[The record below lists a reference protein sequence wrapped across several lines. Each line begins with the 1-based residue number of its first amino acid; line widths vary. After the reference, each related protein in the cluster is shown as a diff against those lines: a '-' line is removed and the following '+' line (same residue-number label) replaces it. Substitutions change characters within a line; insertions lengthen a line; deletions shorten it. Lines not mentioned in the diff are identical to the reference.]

1 MTMQNSYARIA
12 LTCGTAVAA
21 VAWATAPAAAQVE
34 NGAATSAAVPA
45 ATAGA
50 ATEAGIAD
58 IIVTA
63 RKKVE
68 YQRDVPVSIES
79 LSGAQLRASKI
90 TQIVDLVSRIPTLT
104 VSYGSTSPFAEIR
117 GFGTG
122 NSESF
127 DQAVGKFVDNVSY
140 GRGQDLRLPLFDIE
154 RVEVLKG
161 PQVLLYGNSATA
173 GALNITT
180 KKPGD
185 RFEADGSVAYEFDA
199 NEVLTQGGITVP
211 VTDGA
216 SLRVSGLYQ
225 DLARGRTYNV
235 LTGNHD
241 PRTTNYAGRAVLRL
255 DPAPDLEIM
264 LKAEYD
270 HLRNK
275 GNSLEAFAQAT
286 AGPPI
291 FPETSANNVT
301 AYNNNVAPFFQKN
314 YDELHSQVYQADVNL
329 KVLGGTI
336 TSTTAYRKQGYSG
349 SVPGVFPV
357 PVFNAYIGYK
367 YDQFSQELRY
377 GGHIGNL
384 DLTLG
389 GFYQH
394 EDFLNASALDTNL
407 AALGAPV
414 PPFAFNF
421 LLHEKTNS
429 YSGFG
434 DLTYHFTDR
443 LSLEIGGRY
452 SRITR
457 RADQSAFPGDIVPG
471 KSYGMLQTAQARDLA
486 LYPLFTGFFGVA
498 PHEYAGLK
506 LKEHHF
512 QPQIVGQYKIFDKAQ
527 VYAKYVKG
535 DKAGAFDA
543 NYQGLPGNVSPD
555 NVAFAPEKAESYEV
569 GFKGLILDNK
579 LDFAFAAFRTTFTN
593 LQTNAFVGA
602 ATVAVVTNVGKA
614 RSQGVE
620 AELHYAPAAG
630 LRIDLTGAY
639 TDAKYLDFPGGA
651 CTRAQGAAPGGC
663 TQQDLSGT
671 RTPYSSKFSG
681 TIGVDYSRPVGDY
694 VLDGGILVIGRS
706 SYNPSTNNEP
716 LLEQH
721 GYAQIDA
728 HIDLKPAEGLWSV
741 SVFARNL
748 TDYHYRDYGGGV
760 PLTTGA
766 LFTDQSRGRQLGV
779 RAGFNF

>member
-1 MTMQNSYARIA
+1 MKNPSARSVLA
-12 LTCGTAVAA
+12 CGTAIV
-21 VAWATAPAAAQVE
+21 WATIPALGQVA
-34 NGAATSAAVPA
+34 NGTTSASPPALAEAVSP
-45 ATAGA
+45 
-50 ATEAGIAD
+50 EAGIAD

-63 RKKVE
+63 RKKTE
-68 YQRDVPVSIES
+68 FQRDVPVSIES
-79 LSGAQLRASKI
+79 LSGAQLGTSKI
-90 TQIVDLVSRIPTLT
+90 TQIIDLVSRVPTLT

-161 PQVLLYGNSATA
+161 PQVLLYGNSSTA

-180 KKPGD
+180 RKPGD
-185 RFEADGSVAYEFDA
+185 RLEADGSVAYEFNAD
-199 NEVLTQGGITVP
+199 EVLAQGGITVP
-211 VTDGA
+211 VTEGA
-216 SLRVSGLYQ
+216 SLRLSGLYQ
-225 DLARGRTYNV
+225 DVAKGRTYNV

-241 PRTTNYAGRAVLRL
+241 PRINNYAGRAILRL
-255 DPAPDLEIM
+255 DPAPDLEIT

-275 GNSLEAFAQAT
+275 GNGSEAFAQAT
-286 AGPPI
+286 AGPAI
-291 FPETSANNVT
+291 FPEIDANNVSE
-301 AYNNNVAPFFQKN
+301 YDNDKAPFFQKN
-314 YDELHSQVYQADVNL
+314 YDELHSQVYQTDVNL
-329 KVLGGTI
+329 KAFGGTI

-357 PVFNAYIGYK
+357 PVFNAYIGYDYK
-367 YDQFSQELRY
+367 QFSQELRY
-377 GGHIGNL
+377 SGRHGNL
-384 DLTLG
+384 DVTFG

-394 EDFLNASALDTNL
+394 ENYLNASALDTNL

-421 LLHEKTNS
+421 LLHEKTES

-471 KSYGMLQTAQARDLA
+471 KSYGLLQDAQARNLS
-486 LYPLFTGFFGVA
+486 LYPLYQGFFGVA
-498 PHEYAGLK
+498 PHDYVGLR

-512 QPQIVGQYKIFDKAQ
+512 QPQIVGQYKILDKAQ

-543 NYQGLPGNVSPD
+543 NYQGLPGNVTPA
-555 NVAFAPEKAESYEV
+555 NVDFAPEKAESYEV

-579 LDFAFAAFRTTFTN
+579 LDFAVAAFRTSFTN
-593 LQTNAFVGA
+593 LQTNAFIGA

-614 RSQGVE
+614 RSQGIE
-620 AELHYAPAAG
+620 AELHYAPVAG

-663 TQQDLSGT
+663 AQQDLSGT
-671 RTPYSSKFSG
+671 RTPYSSKFAG
-681 TIGVDYSRPVGDY
+681 TIGVDYSQPVGDY
-694 VLDGGILVIGRS
+694 VLDGGVLVIARS
-706 SYNPSTNNEP
+706 KYNPSTNNEP
-716 LLEQH
+716 LLQQR

-728 HIDLKPAEGLWSV
+728 HIDLKPADGHWTASL
-741 SVFARNL
+741 FARNL
-748 TDYHYRDYGGGV
+748 TGYRYREYGGVV

-766 LFTDQSRGRQLGV
+766 LFTDQSRGRQIGV
-779 RAGFNF
+779 RGGFNF